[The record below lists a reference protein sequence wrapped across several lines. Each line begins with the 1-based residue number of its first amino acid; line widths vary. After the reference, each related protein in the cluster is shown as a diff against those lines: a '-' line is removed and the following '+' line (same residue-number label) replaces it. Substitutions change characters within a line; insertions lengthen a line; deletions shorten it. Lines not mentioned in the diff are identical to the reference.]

1 MEVKPD
7 PKAGISTT
15 RLPLY
20 SMVGDYPGT
29 AKQWSSQNPSLMD
42 SLEMDLLFTPP
53 SDETWWK
60 NAGFPDGV
68 DIPDSY
74 SLFWTK
80 PDQTNNEIH
89 RSARELKDAV
99 SVELRIRGIKA
110 FDIKAGSWCA

>member
-1 MEVKPD
+1 MVAMSD
-7 PKAGISTT
+7 PKAGINTT

-60 NAGFPDGV
+60 DAGFPNGV
-68 DIPDSY
+68 EIPDIY
-74 SLFWTK
+74 SLFWIK
-80 PDQTNNEIH
+80 PDQATNESH
-89 RSARELKDAV
+89 QSARKLKDAV
-99 SVELRIRGIKA
+99 SVELRIKGIKA
-110 FDIKAGSWCA
+110 FDIKAGSW